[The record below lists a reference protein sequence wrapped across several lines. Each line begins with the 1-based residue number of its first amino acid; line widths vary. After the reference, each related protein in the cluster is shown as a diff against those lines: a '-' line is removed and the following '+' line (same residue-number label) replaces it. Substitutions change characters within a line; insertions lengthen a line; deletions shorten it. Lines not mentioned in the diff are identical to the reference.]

1 MKFVNSCMLAS
12 MAAFSSNPADISV
25 ILTIQETRLTN
36 DPKFQKAF
44 LKNLQKDPTNE
55 ESDCLTGY
63 TLLQETYSSLVSN
76 LESDADYLAG
86 LAAKGQG
93 SGSSYGYALDKF
105 ESYVDMATVSTNLFN
120 ECDLDYYLQAL
131 SKAVSNVAGFI
142 NQSINT
148 FWRMQESTVF
158 DEMETA
164 FSVDDLDNTNYT
176 RSAEL
181 LAQFVKDF
189 LMAEIPDK
197 AEAGYYVQVGSL
209 M

>member
-12 MAAFSSNPADISV
+12 MAALGSNAADISV

-36 DPKFQKAF
+36 NATFQQTF

-55 ESDCLTGY
+55 TSDCMTGY
-63 TLLQETYSSLVSN
+63 TTLQETYSALVSN

-93 SGSSYGYALDKF
+93 TGSEYGYMLDKF

-120 ECDLDYYLQAL
+120 ECDLNYYLESL
-131 SKAVSNVAGFI
+131 SKAVSNVAGFV
-142 NQSINT
+142 NQAINT
-148 FWRMQESTVF
+148 YWRMQESTVF

-164 FSVDDLDNTNYT
+164 FSVNDLDNTNYE

-197 AEAGYYVQVGSL
+197 SEAGYYVQVGSL